1 MRPRNYK
8 NLQFIDIRKAST
20 MIDQSS
26 KLSTSGGAKSDLKK
40 YYDEGYHHVIH
51 AGMMEDESYYRARSE
66 AFSRLYF
73 TAEERQ
79 LRILDYGCG
88 LGQTVAALPNACGY
102 DASREAR
109 EVARAHGVKVF
120 DALSDIPASGF
131 DIVICRH
138 ALEHVPDPLD
148 VLTALGSY
156 LQPEGKLILILPK
169 EKYYKTPFE
178 PDAHMHIFAWNFR
191 CINNLLSL
199 AGLRA
204 TRNDT
209 LYNLGYR
216 ALLPLR
222 KVLGFAGYEWATA
235 VVGRLK
241 NNGEFVIHAKRQG

>member
-1 MRPRNYK
+1 MSDNTAENKDSRAG
-8 NLQFIDIRKAST
+8 L
-20 MIDQSS
+20 
-26 KLSTSGGAKSDLKK
+26 KS
-40 YYDEGYHHVIH
+40 YYDEGYHNVIH
-51 AGMMEDESYYRARSE
+51 AGMIEDESYYRARSE

-73 TAEERQ
+73 SRSERE
-79 LRILDYGCG
+79 LSVLDYGCG
-88 LGQTVAALPNACGY
+88 LGQTVAALPNAFGY

-109 EVARAHGVKVF
+109 EIARAHGVRTF
-120 DALSDIPASGF
+120 ETPSDIPLASF

-148 VLTALGSY
+148 VLSSLAAY
-156 LQPEGKLILILPK
+156 LRPEGKLILILPK
-169 EKYYKTPFE
+169 EKYYATSFE
-178 PDAHMHIFAWNFR
+178 PDAHMHIYAWNFR

-222 KVLGFAGYEWATA
+222 RAIGAAGYEIATS
-235 VVGRLK
+235 VVGRIK
-241 NNGEFVIHAKRQG
+241 NNAEFVIHAKRLV